1 MSHPMTPKLI
11 RRASDL
17 VTSREEVCRGFL
29 GQAQSKSQKATPYV
43 QEAQELW
50 STLQQVSQPDQ
61 LFDRVP
67 LRTLATAMGFSDKAQ
82 GYFPE
87 AELREAIKPV
97 LDLITK
103 KSGGDFRTEILYRFL
118 LTRGDTLGG
127 EMRNVTGESGPTKFI
142 AAVIKAAKERGLEHA
157 VFHGKTGEKKIKG
170 IAWNERVLF
179 LDYKPKLIDK
189 NVDVILLQN
198 PTPPDV
204 RPEHLEDKALY
215 LACGE
220 LKGGIDPAGADEHW
234 KTAGSALERIRE
246 RFGHHCP
253 KLFFAASAIEAA
265 MANEIYDQL
274 KSGKLTHAAN
284 LTIEKQLEDL
294 ASWVTLL

>member
-1 MSHPMTPKLI
+1 MTPKLI
-11 RRASDL
+11 RHASDL
-17 VTSREEVCRGFL
+17 VTSPEEVCRGFL
-29 GQAQSKSQKATPYV
+29 NQAQSKNQKAAPYV

-50 STLQQVSQPDQ
+50 SALQQISQPDQ

-82 GYFPE
+82 RYFSDD
-87 AELREAIKPV
+87 ELREAIKPV

-103 KSGGDFRTEILYRFL
+103 SSQADFRTEILYRFL

-127 EMRNVTGESGPTKFI
+127 EMRNLTGESGPTRFI
-142 AAVIKAAKERGLEHA
+142 AAVVKALKEQGIKLA
-157 VFHGKTGEKKIKG
+157 FFYGKVDGKKIKG
-170 IAWNERVLF
+170 VAWDQRALLF
-179 LDYKPKLIDK
+179 DYKPKLIDK

-204 RPEHLEDKALY
+204 RPEHLEDKTLY

-234 KTAGSALERIRE
+234 KTAGSALERIRDG
-246 RFGHHCP
+246 FGRSCP

-265 MANEIYDQL
+265 MAKEIYDQL
-274 KSGKLTHAAN
+274 NNGKLTHAAN
-284 LTIEKQLEDL
+284 LTVEKQLEDL
-294 ASWVTLL
+294 ATWAISL

>member
-1 MSHPMTPKLI
+1 MTPKLI

-29 GQAQSKSQKATPYV
+29 SQAQSKNQKAAPYV

-50 STLQQVSQPDQ
+50 SVLQQISQPNQ

-67 LRTLATAMGFSDKAQ
+67 LQTLATAMGFSDKAQ
-82 GYFPE
+82 GYFSDD
-87 AELREAIKPV
+87 ELREAIKPV
-97 LDLITK
+97 LDVIAKDGQT
-103 KSGGDFRTEILYRFL
+103 DFRTEILYRFL

-127 EMRNVTGESGPTKFI
+127 EMRNLTGESGPTKFI
-142 AAVIKAAKERGLEHA
+142 AAVVKALRERGIKPVL
-157 VFHGKTGEKKIKG
+157 FHGKSDGKKIKG
-170 IAWNERVLF
+170 VAWDQRALF
-179 LDYKPKLIDK
+179 FDYKPKFIDK
-189 NVDVILLQN
+189 NIDVISLLN

-204 RPEHLEDKALY
+204 RPEHLEDKTLY

-234 KTAGSALERIRE
+234 KTAGSALERIRD
-246 RFGHHCP
+246 RFGRSCP
-253 KLFFAASAIEAA
+253 KVFFAASAIEAA
-265 MANEIYDQL
+265 MAKEIYEQL

-284 LTIEKQLEDL
+284 LTVEKQLEDL
-294 ASWVTLL
+294 ANWLISL